1 MNKFTHDNVAIWRN
15 MQRINDNFGLH
26 MIESQTGPTKEKQTL
41 DTAEDVYMQL
51 CKAITDQRLRPGV
64 KLTELALVEALG
76 ASRRN
81 VRDALAHLAW
91 DELVTLQPNR
101 GAYVSSPTAIQAAQV
116 FEARLAIEAGTTE
129 AVARAADPDAMIQLT
144 NILNKERMHR
154 EQGQLRKAI
163 HLSGGFHVL
172 MARLS
177 GNPILARQ
185 VKLLVTR
192 TSLIVDLYGNRG
204 GLTCWHDHHDELIE
218 HCAKGE
224 VEAAVTLMRQH
235 ICEIRD
241 GLVLDQQAPIS
252 FDLNNLMSS

>member
-1 MNKFTHDNVAIWRN
+1 MT
-15 MQRINDNFGLH
+15 
-26 MIESQTGPTKEKQTL
+26 ESQTGPETEKQTF
-41 DTAEDVYMQL
+41 DTAEDVYLQL
-51 CKAITDQRLRPGV
+51 CWAITDQRLRPGV

-81 VRDALAHLAW
+81 VRDALARLAW
-91 DELVTLQPNR
+91 DELVTLLPNR
-101 GAYVSSPTAIQAAQV
+101 GAYVSSPTASQAAQV

-129 AVARAADPDAMIQLT
+129 AVARAADPDAMAQLT
-144 NILNKERMHR
+144 NILAQERKHR
-154 EQGQLRKAI
+154 EKGELRKAI

-172 MARLS
+172 MADLS
-177 GNPILARQ
+177 GNPIFARQ

-218 HCAKGE
+218 HCANGE
-224 VEAAVTLMRQH
+224 VETAVALMRQH

-241 GLVLDQQAPIS
+241 GLVLDQQAPIGI
-252 FDLNNLMSS
+252 DLNSLLSS